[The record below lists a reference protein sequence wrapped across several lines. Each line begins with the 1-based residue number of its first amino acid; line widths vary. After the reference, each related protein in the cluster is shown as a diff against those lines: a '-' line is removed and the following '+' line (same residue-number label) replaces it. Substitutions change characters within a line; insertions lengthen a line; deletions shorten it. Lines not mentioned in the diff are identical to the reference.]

1 MKLELAPSASS
12 PPDLKSLLGPPPLLE
27 GEDAGA
33 YDALYGQIRTAVA
46 PRDVLEEIWARDVI
60 DNLWETL
67 RLRRLKVRFMRA
79 AAHEGLASL
88 LHPLRNDILNFG
100 LDRSLADRWAGRE
113 LAAINEVDGLLKE
126 AGLDQ
131 EAIAAQTLALKLDTI
146 ERIERMIMQTEGR
159 RNMML
164 REIDRH
170 RDVLAQRL
178 REAAT
183 EIEDAEFEEIP
194 SAGAAE

>member
-12 PPDLKSLLGPPPLLE
+12 PPDLRLLLGPPPLLD
-27 GEDAGA
+27 GKDACA
-33 YDALYGQIRTAVA
+33 YDALYGHIRTAVA
-46 PRDVLEEIWARDVI
+46 PRDALEEIWARDVV
-60 DNLWETL
+60 DNLWEVL

-79 AAHEGLASL
+79 SAHEGLAQLLRPLVSDSL
-88 LHPLRNDILNFG
+88 DYG
-100 LDRSLADRWAGRE
+100 LADRWAGRE
-113 LAAINEVDGLLKE
+113 RAAINKVDGLLKQ

-146 ERIERMIMQTEGR
+146 ERIERMIMQAEGR
-159 RNMML
+159 RNRML

-183 EIEDAEFEEIP
+183 EIEDAEFEEILT
-194 SAGAAE
+194 AEAAE

>member
-12 PPDLKSLLGPPPLLE
+12 PPDLKSLLGPPPLLD

-67 RLRRLKVRFMRA
+67 RLRRLKVSFMRA
-79 AAHEGLASL
+79 SAHEGVARL
-88 LHPLRNDILNFG
+88 LGPRTTILERG
-100 LDRSLADRWAGRE
+100 LVGRWAARE
-113 LAAINEVDGLLKE
+113 RAAINKVDGLLKQ

-178 REAAT
+178 RQAAT

-194 SAGAAE
+194 SAEAAE

>member
-1 MKLELAPSASS
+1 MRASAHEGVAR
-12 PPDLKSLLGPPPLLE
+12 LLGPRTTILE
-27 GEDAGA
+27 
-33 YDALYGQIRTAVA
+33 R
-46 PRDVLEEIWARDVI
+46 
-60 DNLWETL
+60 
-67 RLRRLKVRFMRA
+67 
-79 AAHEGLASL
+79 GLV
-88 LHPLRNDILNFG
+88 G
-100 LDRSLADRWAGRE
+100 RWAARE
-113 LAAINEVDGLLKE
+113 RAAINKVDGLLKQ

-194 SAGAAE
+194 SAEAAE

>member
-1 MKLELAPSASS
+1 MVTKKLELAPSASS
-12 PPDLKSLLGPPPLLE
+12 PDLKSLLGPPPLLD

-33 YDALYGQIRTAVA
+33 YDALYGQILTAVA
-46 PRDVLEEIWARDVI
+46 PRDVLEEIWARDVV

-67 RLRRLKVRFMRA
+67 RLRRLEVSFMRA
-79 AAHEGLASL
+79 SAHEGVARL
-88 LHPLRNDILNFG
+88 LGPRTTILERG
-100 LDRSLADRWAGRE
+100 LVGRWAARE
-113 LAAINEVDGLLKE
+113 RAAINKVDGLLKQ

-159 RNMML
+159 RNMIL

-178 REAAT
+178 RQAAT

-194 SAGAAE
+194 SAEAAE

>member
-12 PPDLKSLLGPPPLLE
+12 PPDLKSLLGPPPLLD
-27 GEDAGA
+27 GEDFGA

-46 PRDVLEEIWARDVI
+46 PRDVLEEIWARDVV

-67 RLRRLKVRFMRA
+67 RLRRLKVSFMRA
-79 AAHEGLASL
+79 SAHEGVARL
-88 LHPLRNDILNFG
+88 LGPRTTILERG
-100 LDRSLADRWAGRE
+100 LVGRWAARE
-113 LAAINEVDGLLKE
+113 RAAINKVDGLLKQ

-178 REAAT
+178 RQAAT

-194 SAGAAE
+194 SAEAAE

>member
-12 PPDLKSLLGPPPLLE
+12 PPDLRFLLGPPPLLD

-33 YDALYGQIRTAVA
+33 YDALYGHIRTAVA
-46 PRDVLEEIWARDVI
+46 PRDVLEEIWARDVV
-60 DNLWETL
+60 DNVWETL
-67 RLRRLKVRFMRA
+67 RLRRLKVKLMRA
-79 AAHEGLASL
+79 SAHEGLDRL
-88 LHPLRNDILNFG
+88 LRPLTGEYYNND
-100 LDRSLADRWAGRE
+100 LANGWAGRE
-113 LAAINEVDGLLKE
+113 RAAINKVDRLLKQ

-131 EAIAAQTLALKLDTI
+131 EAIAAQTLALELDTI

-178 REAAT
+178 RQAAT

-194 SAGAAE
+194 SAEAAE

>member
-12 PPDLKSLLGPPPLLE
+12 PPDLKSLLGPPPLLD

-33 YDALYGQIRTAVA
+33 YDALYGHIRTAVA

-79 AAHEGLASL
+79 SAHEGLASL
-88 LHPLRNDILNFG
+88 LRPLRNDILNFG
-100 LDRSLADRWAGRE
+100 LDRSLVDRWAGRDR
-113 LAAINEVDGLLKE
+113 AAINEVDGLLKQ

-131 EAIAAQTLALKLDTI
+131 EAIAAQTIALRVRFESSRRIAKL
-146 ERIERMIMQTEGR
+146 
-159 RNMML
+159 
-164 REIDRH
+164 
-170 RDVLAQRL
+170 
-178 REAAT
+178 
-183 EIEDAEFEEIP
+183 
-194 SAGAAE
+194 S

>member
-1 MKLELAPSASS
+1 MGRVLFGNCRA
-12 PPDLKSLLGPPPLLE
+12 PPLLD

-46 PRDVLEEIWARDVI
+46 PRDVLEEIWARDVV

-67 RLRRLKVRFMRA
+67 RLRRLKVSLMRA
-79 AAHEGLASL
+79 SAHEGVARL
-88 LHPLRNDILNFG
+88 LGPRTTILERG
-100 LDRSLADRWAGRE
+100 LVGRWAARE
-113 LAAINEVDGLLKE
+113 RAAINKVDGLLKQ

-178 REAAT
+178 RQAAT

-194 SAGAAE
+194 SAEAAE

>member
-1 MKLELAPSASS
+1 MVTKKLELAPFALS
-12 PPDLKSLLGPPPLLE
+12 PPDLKSLLGPPPLLD
-27 GEDAGA
+27 GEDAA
-33 YDALYGQIRTAVA
+33 YDALYEHIKTAVA
-46 PRDVLEEIWARDVI
+46 PRDVLEEIWARDLV

-67 RLRRLKVRFMRA
+67 RLRRLKVKFMRA
-79 AAHEGLASL
+79 SAHEGLAQLLRPLVSDSL
-88 LHPLRNDILNFG
+88 DYG
-100 LDRSLADRWAGRE
+100 LADRWAGRE
-113 LAAINEVDGLLKE
+113 RAAINKVDGLLKQ

-146 ERIERMIMQTEGR
+146 ERIERMIMQAEGR
-159 RNMML
+159 RNRML

-183 EIEDAEFEEIP
+183 EIEDAEFEEILT
-194 SAGAAE
+194 AEAAE

>member
-1 MKLELAPSASS
+1 MVTKKLELARSTLS
-12 PPDLKSLLGPPPLLE
+12 PPDLKSLLGPPPLLD

-33 YDALYGQIRTAVA
+33 YDALYGHIRTAVA
-46 PRDVLEEIWARDVI
+46 PRDVLEEIWARDVV

-67 RLRRLKVRFMRA
+67 RLRRLKVMFMRA
-79 AAHEGLASL
+79 SAHEGLGRL
-88 LHPLRNDILNFG
+88 LSPLTNGILERG
-100 LDRSLADRWAGRE
+100 LVSRWAARE
-113 LAAINEVDGLLKE
+113 RAAINKVDGLLKQ

>member
-1 MKLELAPSASS
+1 ML
-12 PPDLKSLLGPPPLLE
+12 D

-33 YDALYGQIRTAVA
+33 YDALYGHIRTAVA
-46 PRDVLEEIWARDVI
+46 PRDVLEEIWARDVV
-60 DNLWETL
+60 DNLWEVL

-79 AAHEGLASL
+79 SAHEGLAQLLRPLVSDSL
-88 LHPLRNDILNFG
+88 DYG
-100 LDRSLADRWAGRE
+100 LADRWAGRE
-113 LAAINEVDGLLKE
+113 RAAINKVDGLLKQ

-131 EAIAAQTLALKLDTI
+131 EAIAAQTLALELDTI
-146 ERIERMIMQTEGR
+146 ERIERMIMQAEGR
-159 RNMML
+159 RNRML

-183 EIEDAEFEEIP
+183 EIEDAEFEEILT
-194 SAGAAE
+194 AEAAE

>member
-1 MKLELAPSASS
+1 MVTKKLELAPSTLS
-12 PPDLKSLLGPPPLLE
+12 PPDLKSLLGPPPLLD

-33 YDALYGQIRTAVA
+33 YDALYGHIRTAVA

-67 RLRRLKVRFMRA
+67 RLRRLKVSFMRA
-79 AAHEGLASL
+79 SAHEGVARL
-88 LHPLRNDILNFG
+88 LGPRTTILERG
-100 LDRSLADRWAGRE
+100 LVGRWAGRE
-113 LAAINEVDGLLKE
+113 RAAINKVDGLLKQ

-178 REAAT
+178 RQAAT

-194 SAGAAE
+194 SAEAAE

>member
-1 MKLELAPSASS
+1 MWA
-12 PPDLKSLLGPPPLLE
+12 PPLLD

-46 PRDVLEEIWARDVI
+46 PRDVLEEIWARDVV
-60 DNLWETL
+60 DNLWEAL
-67 RLRRLKVRFMRA
+67 RLRRLKVSSMRA
-79 AAHEGLASL
+79 SAHEGVTRL
-88 LHPLRNDILNFG
+88 LGPRTTILERG
-100 LDRSLADRWAGRE
+100 LVGRWAARE
-113 LAAINEVDGLLKE
+113 RAAINKVDGLLKQ

-131 EAIAAQTLALKLDTI
+131 EAIATQTLDLKLDTI

-170 RDVLAQRL
+170 RDVLTQRL
-178 REAAT
+178 RQATT

-194 SAGAAE
+194 SAEAAE

>member
-1 MKLELAPSASS
+1 MKLKLAPSASS
-12 PPDLKSLLGPPPLLE
+12 PPDLRFLLGPPPLLE

-67 RLRRLKVRFMRA
+67 RLRRLKVSFMRA
-79 AAHEGLASL
+79 SAYEGVARL
-88 LHPLRNDILNFG
+88 LGPRTTILERG
-100 LDRSLADRWAGRE
+100 LVGRWAARE
-113 LAAINEVDGLLKE
+113 RAAINKVDGLLKQ

-194 SAGAAE
+194 SAEAAE

>member
-1 MKLELAPSASS
+1 MKLKLAPSASS
-12 PPDLKSLLGPPPLLE
+12 PPDLRFLLGPPPLLE
-27 GEDAGA
+27 GEDADA

-67 RLRRLKVRFMRA
+67 RLRRLKVSFMRA
-79 AAHEGLASL
+79 SAHEGVARL
-88 LHPLRNDILNFG
+88 LGPRTTILERG
-100 LDRSLADRWAGRE
+100 LVGRWAARE
-113 LAAINEVDGLLKE
+113 RAAINKVDGLLKQ

-194 SAGAAE
+194 SAEAAE